1 MPQEIKVD
9 HGRPLGDPTR
19 MIIPPL
25 ALWLIGID
33 VGVIYI
39 RPATPTDNAK
49 VERMQ
54 GVTSNWAE
62 PAKCASI
69 EQLQQALD
77 LATEIQRNHYPSRSC
92 GRIARVEAFPKLTQK
107 ARLYNPDQF
116 DFTRVYQALR
126 DKSWTRK
133 VSKVG
138 QINLFGIMKSVGA
151 QFKHQQVLIQIDLE
165 NKCFCVT
172 DNQQQLI
179 KELPAMQIVQK
190 WIAPLFRNQR
200 TSS

>member
-1 MPQEIKVD
+1 MPQKVKVD

-62 PAKCASI
+62 PAKCRSI
-69 EQLQQALD
+69 EHLQQALD

-92 GRIARVEAFPKLTQK
+92 GRIARRKAFPKLIQK
-107 ARLYNPDQF
+107 ARLYDPKAF
-116 DFTRVYQALR
+116 DFTRIYQALE

-151 QFKHQQVLIQIDLE
+151 QFKQQQVLIQIDLQNE
-165 NKCFCVT
+165 SFLVT
-172 DNQQQLI
+172 DKQQQLI
-179 KELPAMQIVQK
+179 KEFPAMQIVQK